1 MRPALV
7 RCFRVAHVVALSA
20 AVSISV
26 GCAVSHSENP
36 PAAGSSRQPSGPTAN
51 SPTFAYLEGI
61 LATTTPASI
70 TLENLRK
77 VEVSPDTQ
85 ICRRTCE
92 ARPSDLQAGDRI
104 STSASVDG
112 QGRLVASWINAN
124 GVSGWGLVTGIGPD
138 ALVIRLNRGYP
149 GEERVLFVGEQT
161 RLPEPKRSSLTSFER
176 GDLVYFTGTTGIAD
190 VHAREVWALLISASG
205 TP

>member
-7 RCFRVAHVVALSA
+7 RCSRAAHVVVLTAALS
-20 AVSISV
+20 ISA

-36 PAAGSSRQPSGPTAN
+36 PASGSSRQLSGPAAN
-51 SPTFAYLEGI
+51 SPTSAYLDGI
-61 LATTTPASI
+61 LATTTPTSI
-70 TLENLRK
+70 TLESQGQ

-85 ICRRTCE
+85 VCKRTCQ
-92 ARPSDLQAGDRI
+92 ARPSDLRAGDRI
-104 STSASVDG
+104 STLASVDD
-112 QGRLVASWINAN
+112 QGRRVARWINAN
-124 GVSGWGLVTGIGPD
+124 GVSGYGLVTGIGSD

-161 RLPEPKRSSLTSFER
+161 RLPERNRSSLTSFER
-176 GDLVYFTGTTGIAD
+176 GDLVYFTGTTEVAD
-190 VHAREVWALLISASG
+190 LHAREVWALLISASG